1 MTKRHNLANIRFM
14 VAFSGNSSPLNTSAS
29 DRHKPTVEEALNS
42 LTSEMVS
49 STKVKWDNLGGR
61 KY

>member
-1 MTKRHNLANIRFM
+1 M